1 MTHGICTCSCFHVI
15 HLIFA
20 RCVTFVY
27 AYIPPSQ
34 VLYVVGH
41 PGAAEKGD
49 MMDDV
54 LYVKVRAG

>member
-1 MTHGICTCSCFHVI
+1 MDDVGYLFMRIGLT
-15 HLIFA
+15 
-20 RCVTFVY
+20 
-27 AYIPPSQ
+27 SQ

-54 LYVKVRAG
+54 LYVKVG